1 VTISRP
7 AQPAKPTPPGAPPA
21 ADRPEAA
28 GPAADAATGA
38 QAAPG
43 TQATPGTHTVPGTQR
58 SQAKEIRR
66 QALLNAAASLFA
78 VDGYNKVSLED
89 LGAAAGVSGPAVYR
103 HFPGKQAVLADLLLT
118 VSRELLEGGRRVTA
132 ETADPFEALRKLVRF
147 QVDFALGKPDVIRVQ
162 DRDFSNLTPQHQS
175 EVRTLQRSY
184 VEIWVE
190 ALSRLHPGVDA
201 ADLRMR
207 AHATFG
213 LINSTPHS
221 VRNHGR
227 RIAPRTARPLLES
240 MALAA
245 LTVDVPPAS

>member
-1 VTISRP
+1 
-7 AQPAKPTPPGAPPA
+7 
-21 ADRPEAA
+21 
-28 GPAADAATGA
+28 
-38 QAAPG
+38 
-43 TQATPGTHTVPGTQR
+43 
-58 SQAKEIRR
+58 
-66 QALLNAAASLFA
+66 LLNAAASLLA
-78 VDGYNKVSLED
+78 IDGFNRVSLED

-118 VSRELLEGGRRVTA
+118 VSRELLEGGRRVAA
-132 ETADPFEALRKLVRF
+132 ETSDPLEALRRLVRF

-162 DRDFSNLTPQHQS
+162 DRDFSNLTPQDQS
-175 EVRTLQRSY
+175 EVRALQRSY
-184 VEIWVE
+184 VEIWVD
-190 ALSRLHPGVDA
+190 ALARLRPGVDA

-221 VRNHGR
+221 VRSHGR

-245 LTVDVPPAS
+245 LTADVTPAS